1 MPMSPALKA
10 VLHRVRSMLLA
21 AVAAGGAVPLGGGV
35 AHGAIEP
42 GQQEA
47 SPADQAAWTGARKA
61 RPTAAYQ
68 RFLELFPVG
77 NYAEEAFRRLIE
89 SSYTKQR
96 VKRLVDV
103 EPPLQRGG
111 PSRRRVVAAAA
122 LSLY

>member
-1 MPMSPALKA
+1 MSPALKA

-21 AVAAGGAVPLGGGV
+21 AVAAGGAVPLGGV
-35 AHGAIEP
+35 AHGGIEP

-47 SPADQAAWTGARKA
+47 SPADQAAWTEALKA
-61 RPTAAYQ
+61 RTTTAYQ
-68 RFLELFPVG
+68 RYLELFPVG

-89 SSYTKQR
+89 SSYTEQP